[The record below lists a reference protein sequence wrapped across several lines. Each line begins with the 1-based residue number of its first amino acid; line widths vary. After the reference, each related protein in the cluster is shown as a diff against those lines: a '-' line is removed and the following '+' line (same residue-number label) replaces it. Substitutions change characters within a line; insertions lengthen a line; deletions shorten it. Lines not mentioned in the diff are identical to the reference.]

1 MMLKQPLQTFSTPQ
15 ARPSNNRHVCVCRAA
30 ASTTAALPSE
40 AEAVAAY
47 QASTAGGL
55 QPCLALLK
63 KAATEKSVQPQLVE
77 GALAYLEQSHPKP
90 AADIDG
96 TWRLV
101 FSTATSRRFLQYI
114 PVQEDFVIQLG
125 AKQCALESV
134 VGPFSFNIRGQI
146 TGWDG
151 ATGAMDFQFTAV
163 DILLLGKQIWR
174 VTPKT
179 KPKTY
184 TFYFEDQGIAA
195 ARSSAGGLAL
205 LRK

>member
-1 MMLKQPLQTFSTPQ
+1 MMLKQQLRPFSTRQ
-15 ARPSNNRHVCVCRAA
+15 ARPSSRHVCVCRAA
-30 ASTTAALPSE
+30 ASTTAAALPSE

-47 QASTAGGL
+47 KAGTADGL

-63 KAATEKSVQPQLVE
+63 KAATDKSVQPQLVE

-96 TWRLV
+96 SWRLV
-101 FSTATSRRFLQYI
+101 FSTATSSRFMQYI

-151 ATGAMDFQFTAV
+151 TTGAMDFQFTAV
-163 DILLLGKQIWR
+163 DVLLLGKQIWQ

>member
-1 MMLKQPLQTFSTPQ
+1 MMLKQQLRPFSTRQ
-15 ARPSNNRHVCVCRAA
+15 ARPSSRHVCVCRAA
-30 ASTTAALPSE
+30 ASTTAAALPSE

-47 QASTAGGL
+47 KAGTADGL

-63 KAATEKSVQPQLVE
+63 KAATDKSVQPQLVE

-96 TWRLV
+96 SWRL
-101 FSTATSRRFLQYI
+101 
-114 PVQEDFVIQLG
+114 EDFVIQLG
-125 AKQCALESV
+125 SKQCALESV

-151 ATGAMDFQFTAV
+151 TTGAMDFQFTAV
-163 DILLLGKQIWR
+163 DILLLGKQIWQ